1 MNRRTFA
8 AIGIAVIISGALA
21 ACGGEGEGGGL
32 NEKPMPTSSIPTVTV
47 VSPEDLNQK
56 STASS
61 GYALKVAALE
71 DPAQAAAGYTAQS
84 DTRLVAVQVEL
95 GNESSEDAMTIDIAN
110 AVVTDDKGIDYN
122 SVAGGRDGEIKS
134 ADLKKGERA
143 SGWIS
148 FQVPKDAKLK
158 SLTYRI
164 GLLTTIALTADLP
177 QK

>member
-1 MNRRTFA
+1 M
-8 AIGIAVIISGALA
+8 ALLVSSA
-21 ACGGEGEGGGL
+21 LVACSGEGEGGGL
-32 NEKPMPTSSIPTVTV
+32 NESLPPTSAVPTATV
-47 VSPEDLNQK
+47 VSPMDINQK
-56 STASS
+56 TTTNS
-61 GYALKVAALE
+61 GYSMKVNTLE
-71 DPAQAAAGYTAQS
+71 DPAQPASGYEAKP
-84 DTRLVAVQVEL
+84 DTRLVAVQVDLE
-95 GNESSEDAMTIDIAN
+95 NTSSDDAMSVDVAN

-143 SGWIS
+143 NGWIA

-164 GLLTTIALTADLP
+164 GLLTTIALTSDLP